1 MALPLRRCMKGALG
15 LCRYL
20 GTMHTCSSSASHP
33 PQLVTTSPFMRPVG
47 EQDSEQLC
55 FSGESDLEILI
66 SKVRPGNSVDELLF
80 SLIHDQTLSCV
91 KLSQNLVERL
101 LHRFKDDWKSAMGF
115 FTWAETHS
123 DYEHPPAAYDLMVD
137 ILGKNRQM
145 SLMNSF
151 LEDMRNSGNLIT
163 LNTVSK
169 AMRRLCGAG
178 QWEEA
183 VCLFDKLEAFGLKR
197 NTESMNLLLD
207 TLCKEKK
214 AQQARDV
221 FVMLKPYIAPSAHTF
236 NIFIHGWCKV
246 GRVDEAEWTIEE
258 MKGCGCR
265 PCVISYSTIIEFHC
279 RQSNF
284 RQVYALLD
292 KMEAQGCPANVVT
305 YTTILCSLAKSE
317 EFDEAMKITERM
329 KLSKCRP
336 DTLFYNSLIYT
347 LGRAGRVQ
355 DALHVF
361 KVEMPNTRVLPST
374 STYNSMISMLCHH
387 GEEQLAFSFLK
398 EIELSTVCKPD
409 VQTYYPL
416 LKYCFK
422 SGKTDSLLSSLLSD
436 MVNKH
441 RLSLD
446 ISAYSLLIHGL
457 CQANKCQWA
466 YHLFEKMIGQELK
479 PRVQTCRLLLEE
491 CKEKFMYDA
500 AERIE
505 NVLRQ
510 M

>member
-1 MALPLRRCMKGALG
+1 MVIRLPRGMIGPRVLYH
-15 LCRYL
+15 YL
-20 GTMHTCSSSASHP
+20 STVRAFSSSTIHP
-33 PQLVTTSPFMRPVG
+33 PQSVNNSLFVRPFG
-47 EQDSEQLC
+47 EQDVEQLHM
-55 FSGESDLEILI
+55 SGASDLEILI
-66 SKVRPGNSVDELLF
+66 SKVRTGNTVDELLF
-80 SLIHDQTLSCV
+80 SLIHDQALSGI
-91 KLSQNLVERL
+91 KLSQNLVEKL

-115 FTWAETHS
+115 FTWAETCS
-123 DYEHPPAAYDLMVD
+123 GYEHSPVAYGLMVD

-145 SLMNSF
+145 SLMNTL
-151 LEDMRNSGNLIT
+151 LEDMQKSGNLVT
-163 LNTVSK
+163 LETVGK

-178 QWEEA
+178 KWEDA
-183 VCLFDKLEAFGLKR
+183 VSIFDNLETFGLKR

-214 AQQARDV
+214 VQQARDI
-221 FVMLKPYIAPSAHTF
+221 FVTLKPYIAPSAHTF
-236 NIFIHGWCKV
+236 NIFIHGWCKI

-258 MKGCGCR
+258 MKGYGCL
-265 PCVISYSTIIEFHC
+265 PSVISYSTIIEFHC

-284 RQVYALLD
+284 RQVYDLLD
-292 KMEAQGCPANVVT
+292 KMDAQGCPANAVT
-305 YTTILCSLAKSE
+305 YTIILCASAKSDD
-317 EFDEAMKITERM
+317 FDEAMKITERM
-329 KLSKCRP
+329 KLCGCTP

-355 DALHVF
+355 DALHIF
-361 KVEMPNTRVLPST
+361 NVEMPCSQVLPNT
-374 STYNSMISMLCHH
+374 STYNSLISMFCHH
-387 GEEQLAFSFLK
+387 GDEQTAFTFLT
-398 EIELSTVCKPD
+398 EIEASSVCKPD

-422 SGKTDSLLSSLLSD
+422 SGKTDSLLGSLLSD

-441 RLSLD
+441 HLSLD
-446 ISAYSLLIHGL
+446 PSAYSLLIHGL
-457 CQANKCQWA
+457 CHANKCQWA
-466 YHLFEKMIGQELK
+466 YLLFEEMLGKELK
-479 PRVQTCRLLLEE
+479 PKVQTCRLLLEE